1 VRISVSLLN
10 FVLLTS
16 FHFFSKYKQK
26 RKKLK
31 AQKSVSKFGIVTKVG
46 PHDNYCDSDDE
57 GVLGL
62 ESAESQGKK
71 PAAVAA
77 AATTTNKRKSQEPQ
91 PAAVAAAATTTNKR
105 KSHGLKLAA
114 TNTNNKRITRASQ
127 LRENEQG
134 ASV

>member
-1 VRISVSLLN
+1 MRISVSLLN

-31 AQKSVSKFGIVTKVG
+31 AQKPVSKFGIVTKVG
-46 PHDNYCDSDDE
+46 QHDNYCDSDDE

-77 AATTTNKRKSQEPQ
+77 AATTTNKRKSQGNK
-91 PAAVAAAATTTNKR
+91 PAAAETTRNKR
-105 KSHGLKLAA
+105 KSLGSKPAA
-114 TNTNNKRITRASQ
+114 TNTSNKRTTRSSKQ
-127 LRENEQG
+127 KENEG
-134 ASV
+134 GVSV

>member
-1 VRISVSLLN
+1 MRISVSLLN

-31 AQKSVSKFGIVTKVG
+31 AQKPVSKFGIVTKVG
-46 PHDNYCDSDDE
+46 QHDNYCDSDDE

-77 AATTTNKRKSQEPQ
+77 AATT
-91 PAAVAAAATTTNKR
+91 AAVSAAATTANKR
-105 KSHGLKLAA
+105 KSHGSKPAA
-114 TNTNNKRITRASQ
+114 TNTNNKRMTRAE
-127 LRENEQG
+127 RRKNEEG
-134 ASV
+134 VSV

>member
-1 VRISVSLLN
+1 MRISVSLLN

-26 RKKLK
+26 RKKLR

-46 PHDNYCDSDDE
+46 PHDNYFDSDDE

-77 AATTTNKRKSQEPQ
+77 AATT
-91 PAAVAAAATTTNKR
+91 AAVSAAATTANKR
-105 KSHGLKLAA
+105 KSHGSKPAA
-114 TNTNNKRITRASQ
+114 TNTNNKRMTRAE
-127 LRENEQG
+127 RRKNEEG
-134 ASV
+134 VSV

>member
-31 AQKSVSKFGIVTKVG
+31 AQKPVSKFGIVTKVG
-46 PHDNYCDSDDE
+46 QHDNYCDSDDE

-62 ESAESQGKK
+62 ESAESQGRK

-77 AATTTNKRKSQEPQ
+77 AATT
-91 PAAVAAAATTTNKR
+91 AAVSAAATTANKR
-105 KSHGLKLAA
+105 KSHGSKPAA
-114 TNTNNKRITRASQ
+114 TNTNNKRMTRGD
-127 LRENEQG
+127 RKRKNEEG

>member
-1 VRISVSLLN
+1 MRISVSLLN

-46 PHDNYCDSDDE
+46 PHDNYFDSDDE

-77 AATTTNKRKSQEPQ
+77 AATTTNKRKSQEPK
-91 PAAVAAAATTTNKR
+91 PAAATTTNKR
-105 KSHGLKLAA
+105 KSHGPKLAA